1 MAINKTAAG
10 VGITVAW
17 AVVAIVLVVLAAIQK
32 LKPPYGTNLANLTTK
47 GTDIGTLTSFTDSN
61 TNTWNFAMNSQ
72 SVLAYTWQKGAGT
85 PKTVWDSKIGSC
97 GVNQANYISMTN
109 DVSVSTRTQG
119 VTLGQTPMYLDS
131 AGVQRTFRLQL
142 YNADVRIESTN
153 GDGRFWSVFGTNIL
167 SPVGWPTAIPN
178 GLDPL
183 WQSGAPPNFSFYSQF
198 LTNGNLVN
206 QQPTGTYG
214 TFSANSWSNPV
225 C

>member
-1 MAINKTAAG
+1 MVNKKAAAW
-10 VGITVAW
+10 GITITW
-17 AVVAIVLVVLAAIQK
+17 IVLAIILVTLATLEQTRK
-32 LKPPYGTNLANLTTK
+32 PYGTNLAKLTTV
-47 GTDIGTLTSFTDSN
+47 GVDIGKLTSFTDSN

-72 SVLAYTWQKGAGT
+72 SLLNYTWQKGSGT
-85 PKTVWDSKIGSC
+85 PKTVWDSKNGSC

-119 VTLGQTPMYLDS
+119 ITLGQTPMFLD
-131 AGVQRTFRLQL
+131 ATGVQRTFRLQL
-142 YNADVRIESTN
+142 YNADVRVESTN

-167 SPVGWPTAIPN
+167 TPIGWPSAIPS

-183 WQSGAPPNFSFYSQF
+183 WQSGAPPNLSFYSQF

-206 QQPTGTYG
+206 QQPSGLYG